1 MISLRFVAL
10 IATLAVVGIAG
21 ALPMAPMAA
30 ATAVGE
36 PPGQSATNTTAVIVD
51 ESTNEFNIE
60 QILAALNLGI
70 PIDN

>member
-36 PPGQSATNTTAVIVD
+36 PPGQSATNTAVIVD